1 MLTRL
6 LYASRA
12 IDTIDEAFLKSV
24 LERSRSHNLEHGIT
38 GVLCIYQGGNVF
50 LQALEGART
59 EVNSLYGS
67 IVRDPR
73 HRDITLLDYAEID
86 ERLFGGWRM
95 GSVDLGKVNLS
106 SILRYSE
113 QAVLDPYSM
122 TGRAALA
129 LFQELTSSGAIVSH
143 D

>member
-6 LYASRA
+6 LYVSRA
-12 IDTIDEAFLKSV
+12 IDTIDDAFLKSV

-38 GVLCIYQGGNVF
+38 GVLCIYEGGKFF
-50 LQALEGART
+50 LQALEGSRS
-59 EVNSLYGS
+59 EVNSLYGA

-95 GSVDLGKVNLS
+95 GSVDLGKVNVGT
-106 SILRYSE
+106 ILRYSE
-113 QAVLDPYSM
+113 KATLDPYSM

-129 LFQELTSSGAIVSH
+129 LLVELTTSGAIVSH